1 MLKVKKKR
9 FTKAYI
15 MSLSPPFFVITP
27 LFNKFADMSD
37 EPVKGT
43 KIEKLSVSW
52 YLLALEPVSS
62 SDSSRV
68 ITGSRTCKEMRRA
81 PLVAILALVGKGEGE
96 GEGRV
101 GVTFDLAGEPRP
113 QLHEDVWGLQ
123 AGQLDALQN
132 TE

>member
-1 MLKVKKKR
+1 MNLLK
-9 FTKAYI
+9 A
-15 MSLSPPFFVITP
+15 P
-27 LFNKFADMSD
+27 
-37 EPVKGT
+37 
-43 KIEKLSVSW
+43 KLRRSW

-68 ITGSRTCKEMRRA
+68 ITGSRTCKEMGRA
-81 PLVAILALVGKGEGE
+81 PLVAILALVGKGE